1 MTTRAT
7 SAPRIEA
14 PAQPANLKPVYV
26 WDLVVRSTHWLIV
39 FSLIVLA
46 ITGVYMSRPF
56 IISGGPANQRFI
68 MGGVKITH
76 FYSAIVFS
84 LAVGSRILWM
94 FIGPRWARWSQL
106 VPWSRKR
113 RRDMWGTFKFYIML
127 RDKPPFAVG
136 HNPLAGATYVAVFA
150 LYLVMILTGFALYSV
165 SAHGSYMGM
174 WDFLL
179 PVFGGAQGARW
190 IHHIVMWL
198 LIGFAVHHIFSA
210 LLMSRVEKNGTLDSI
225 FSGYKFLQAKELEE
239 EIAATDKKK
248 KEGR

>member
-1 MTTRAT
+1 MTTRVAA
-7 SAPRIEA
+7 APHSKA
-14 PAQPANLKPVYV
+14 PAQEADVRPVYV

-39 FSLIVLA
+39 FSLIVLS
-46 ITGVYMSRPF
+46 ITGVYMGRPF

-68 MGGVKITH
+68 MGGVKIVH
-76 FYSAIVFS
+76 FYSAIVFT

-113 RRDMWGTFKFYIML
+113 RHDMVGTFKFYIML
-127 RDKPPFAVG
+127 RDKPPFTVG

-174 WDFLL
+174 WNFLL
-179 PVFGGAQGARW
+179 PIFGGAQGARW

-225 FSGYKFLQAKELEE
+225 FSGYKFLDPKEVAN
-239 EIAATDKKK
+239 EIAAADA
-248 KEGR
+248 KEKEAK

>member
-7 SAPRIEA
+7 SAPRTEV
-14 PAQPANLKPVYV
+14 PAEPANLEPVYI

-39 FSLIVLA
+39 FSLISLA

-68 MGGVKITH
+68 MGGVKIVH

-84 LAVGSRILWM
+84 LAVFSRILWM
-94 FIGPRWARWSQL
+94 FIGSRWARWSQL

-113 RRDMWGTFKFYIML
+113 RRDMLGTFKFYLML
-127 RDKPPFAVG
+127 RDKPPFTVG
-136 HNPLAGATYVAVFA
+136 HNPLAGATYVAVFL

-179 PVFGGAQGARW
+179 PIFGGAQGARW
-190 IHHIVMWL
+190 LHHIVMWL

-210 LLMSRVEKNGTLDSI
+210 LLVSQVEKNGTLDSI
-225 FSGYKFLQAKELEE
+225 FSGYKFLDAEDVDQ
-239 EIAATDKKK
+239 EIEASSTTK
-248 KEGR
+248 KEAT